1 MTKKERFFKIK
12 EELDKLYENPHCTL
26 DYTTPFE
33 LLVATM
39 LAAQC
44 TDARVNIVTK
54 EMFKKYNTPKAF
66 ANLSEKE
73 IEEEIKSTGFYKNK
87 AKNIKKC
94 SIQLLE
100 KYNGQVP
107 EEMEELVS
115 LAGVGRKT
123 ANVVRGEIFGKP
135 AVVIDTHA
143 KRLANRMGLTKSDD
157 PVKIEFELKKF
168 IPEEFQFQFCHC
180 LVFHGR
186 EICKAQ
192 RPLCENCPINTICDY
207 YKKKE
212 TKEYKKRGKK
222 L

>member
-12 EELDKLYENPHCTL
+12 KELDILYKDAHCTL
-26 DYTTPFE
+26 DYNTPFE
-33 LLVATM
+33 LLIATM

-54 EMFKKYNTPKAF
+54 EMYKKYNTPEAF
-66 ANLSEKE
+66 AKLSLGE
-73 IEEEIKSTGFYKNK
+73 IEKGIKSTGFYKNK

-94 SIQLLE
+94 SQQLLE
-100 KYNGQVP
+100 KHNGEVP
-107 EEMEELVS
+107 ESMEELVE

-123 ANVVRGEIFGKP
+123 ANVVRGEIFKRP

-143 KRLANRMGLTKSDD
+143 KRLTNRMGLTKSDD

-168 IPEEFQFQFCHC
+168 IPEEYQFDFCHC

-192 RPLCENCPINTICDY
+192 RPLCEKCPLNDICTY
-207 YKKKE
+207 YLKNKK
-212 TKEYKKRGKK
+212 GKK
-222 L
+222 

>member
-12 EELDKLYENPHCTL
+12 QELDKLYSNAHCTL

-33 LLVATM
+33 LLIATM

-54 EMFKKYNTPKAF
+54 EMFKKYNTPEAF
-66 ANLSEKE
+66 ANLSLKE

-100 KYNGQVP
+100 KHSGQVP
-107 EEMEELVS
+107 EKMEDLVS

-143 KRLANRMGLTKSDD
+143 KRLTNRMGLTKSAD

-168 IPEEFQFQFCHC
+168 IPEEHQFQFCHC

-186 EICKAQ
+186 EICKSQ
-192 RPLCENCPINTICDY
+192 NPLCEKCPVSLVCKY
-207 YKKKE
+207 YSQKSSEKE
-212 TKEYKKRGKK
+212 KRS
-222 L
+222 

>member
-1 MTKKERFFKIK
+1 MTKKELFFKIK
-12 EELDKLYENPHCTL
+12 QKLDILYPEVHCTL

-33 LLVATM
+33 LLIATM

-54 EMFKKYNTPKAF
+54 EMFKKYNTPEAF
-66 ANLSEKE
+66 AKLSLKE
-73 IEEEIKSTGFYKNK
+73 IENEIKSTGFYHNK

-94 SIQLLE
+94 SQQLLE
-100 KYNGQVP
+100 LYNGEVP
-107 EEMEELVS
+107 EDMDKLVE

-123 ANVVRGEIFGKP
+123 ANVVRGEIYGKP

-143 KRLANRMGLTKSDD
+143 KRLAGRMGLTKSKD

-168 IPEEFQFQFCHC
+168 IPEEHQFDFCHS

-192 RPLCENCPINTICDY
+192 KPLCQKCTLNEICR
-207 YKKKE
+207 YKNKNMQE
-212 TKEYKKRGKK
+212 
-222 L
+222 

>member
-12 EELDKLYENPHCTL
+12 AELDKLYKNPHCTL
-26 DYTTPFE
+26 NYNSPFE
-33 LLVATM
+33 LLIATM

-44 TDARVNIVTK
+44 TDARVNIVT
-54 EMFKKYNTPKAF
+54 EQMFRKYNTPQMFSK
-66 ANLSEKE
+66 LRLEE

-100 KYNGQVP
+100 KYNGEVP
-107 EEMEELVS
+107 ENMEDLVS

-123 ANVVRGEIFGKP
+123 ANVVRGEIFNKP
-135 AVVIDTHA
+135 AIVIDTHA
-143 KRLANRMGLTKSDD
+143 KRLSNRMGLTKSDD

-168 IPEEFQFQFCHC
+168 IPEEYQFQFCHC

-192 RPLCENCPINTICDY
+192 KPLCGVCPINSFCPHNL
-207 YKKKE
+207 KKDKE
-212 TKEYKKRGKK
+212 TKKGK
-222 L
+222 

>member
-12 EELDKLYENPHCTL
+12 TELDKLYTNPHCTL

-33 LLVATM
+33 LLIATM

-54 EMFKKYNTPKAF
+54 EMFEKYNTPEAF
-66 ANLSEKE
+66 SKLSLNE

-100 KYNGQVP
+100 KHHGQVP
-107 EEMEELVS
+107 ESMEELVS

-123 ANVVRGEIFGKP
+123 ANVIRGEIFKKP

-143 KRLANRMGLTKSDD
+143 KRLSNRMGLTKSDD

-168 IPEEFQFQFCHC
+168 IPEEYQFQFCHC

-192 RPLCENCPINTICDY
+192 KPLCTICPLNDICPY
-207 YKKKE
+207 NLK
-212 TKEYKKRGKK
+212 TKK
-222 L
+222 LKNNKKGK

>member
-1 MTKKERFFKIK
+1 MTKKELFFKIK
-12 EELDKLYENPHCTL
+12 QKLDILYPEVHCTL

-33 LLVATM
+33 LLIATM

-54 EMFKKYNTPKAF
+54 EMFKKYNTPEAF
-66 ANLSEKE
+66 AKLSLKE
-73 IEEEIKSTGFYKNK
+73 IENEIKSTGFYHNK

-94 SIQLLE
+94 SQQLLE
-100 KYNGQVP
+100 LYNGEVP
-107 EEMEELVS
+107 EDMDKLVE

-123 ANVVRGEIFGKP
+123 ANVVRGEIYGEP

-143 KRLANRMGLTKSDD
+143 KRLAGRMGLTKSKD

-168 IPEEFQFQFCHC
+168 IPEEHQFDFCHS

-192 RPLCENCPINTICDY
+192 KPLCQKCTLNEICR
-207 YKKKE
+207 YKNKNMQE
-212 TKEYKKRGKK
+212 
-222 L
+222 

>member
-12 EELDKLYENPHCTL
+12 KELDILYKSPHCTL

-33 LLVATM
+33 LLIATM

-54 EMFKKYNTPKAF
+54 QMFKKYNTPEAF
-66 ANLSEKE
+66 SKLSLEE

-100 KYNGQVP
+100 NHNGQVP
-107 EEMEELVS
+107 ESMEDLVN

-123 ANVVRGEIFGKP
+123 ANVVRGEIFNKP

-143 KRLANRMGLTKSDD
+143 KRLTNRMGLTKSDD

-168 IPEEFQFQFCHC
+168 IPEEYQFQFCHS

-192 RPLCENCPINTICDY
+192 KPLCASCPINDFCPY
-207 YKKKE
+207 NLKKQK
-212 TKEYKKRGKK
+212 TKKGK
-222 L
+222 

>member
-1 MTKKERFFKIK
+1 MTKKERFFAIK
-12 EELDKLYENPHCTL
+12 ERLNTLYPKVHCTL
-26 DYTTPFE
+26 DYATPFE
-33 LLVATM
+33 LLIATM

-54 EMFKKYNTPKAF
+54 EMYKKYNTPYDF
-66 ANLSEKE
+66 AKLSIEE
-73 IEEEIKSTGFYKNK
+73 IENEIKSTGFYHNK

-94 SIQLLE
+94 SQQLIELYGGE
-100 KYNGQVP
+100 VP
-107 EEMEELVS
+107 EDMESLTA

-143 KRLANRMGLTKSDD
+143 KRLAKRMGLTKSDD

-168 IPEEFQFQFCHC
+168 IPDEFQFDFCHS

-192 RPLCENCPINTICDY
+192 KPLCEKCPLEDVCAFGQ
-207 YKKKE
+207 KKKG
-212 TKEYKKRGKK
+212 TKKQ
-222 L
+222 

>member
-12 EELDKLYENPHCTL
+12 NELDKLYKNPHCTL
-26 DYTTPFE
+26 DYNSPFE
-33 LLVATM
+33 LLIATM

-66 ANLSEKE
+66 SKLTLDE

-100 KYNGQVP
+100 KYNGEVP
-107 EEMEELVS
+107 ENMEDLVS

-168 IPEEFQFQFCHC
+168 IPEEYQFQFCHC

-192 RPLCENCPINTICDY
+192 KPLCMSCTLNSFCPYGLKANKDKE
-207 YKKKE
+207 KKK
-212 TKEYKKRGKK
+212 GN
-222 L
+222 

>member
-1 MTKKERFFKIK
+1 MTKKELFFEIK
-12 EELDKLYENPHCTL
+12 KRLDVLYPKVHCTL
-26 DYTTPFE
+26 DYNTPFE
-33 LLVATM
+33 LLIATM

-54 EMFKKYNTPKAF
+54 EMYKKYNTPKDF
-66 ANLSEKE
+66 ASLSVEE
-73 IEEEIKSTGFYKNK
+73 IENEIKSTGFYHNK

-94 SIQLLE
+94 SQQLLE
-100 KYNGQVP
+100 LYRGEVP
-107 EEMEELVS
+107 EDMEALTA

-123 ANVVRGEIFGKP
+123 ANVVRGEIFGEP

-168 IPEEFQFQFCHC
+168 IPEEYQFDFCHS

-192 RPLCENCPINTICDY
+192 KPLCHKCSVRDVCKYKNKNMGEN
-207 YKKKE
+207 
-212 TKEYKKRGKK
+212 
-222 L
+222 

>member
-12 EELDKLYENPHCTL
+12 DELDKLYKNTHCTL
-26 DYTTPFE
+26 NYNSPFE
-33 LLVATM
+33 LLIATM

-44 TDARVNIVTK
+44 TDARVNIVTE
-54 EMFKKYNTPKAF
+54 EMFKKYNTPEAF
-66 ANLSEKE
+66 SKLKLEE

-100 KYNGQVP
+100 KYNGEVP
-107 EEMEELVS
+107 ENMEDLVS

-123 ANVVRGEIFGKP
+123 ANVVRGEIFNKP
-135 AVVIDTHA
+135 AIVIDTHA

-168 IPEEFQFQFCHC
+168 IPEEYQFQFCHC

-192 RPLCENCPINTICDY
+192 KPLCGICPINSFCPHNLNEN
-207 YKKKE
+207 KKN
-212 TKEYKKRGKK
+212 KKGK
-222 L
+222 